1 MQQVVSPCD
10 LKGKITVPAS
20 KSDAQR
26 ALLAAALA
34 KGKSTISAIG
44 ESDDVQMMLRA
55 IGQLGA
61 TTEGNNQ
68 KLIVEGVKQITS
80 EKTLMIGES
89 GLGAR
94 LLIALA
100 AVFNQPITILGTGSL
115 LQRSMAFY
123 ESVLPVL
130 GATIQTNNGLLPVK
144 VRGPIK
150 GGTITVNGAESS
162 QTISGLLYAL
172 SLCEEASLLTVTN
185 FTSQPYVQMT
195 VKTLAAFGI
204 NIQQMDKHTFRIP
217 GGQVF
222 QATNYVVESDWS
234 AASYWLVAA
243 AIGHPITIAGL
254 DSNSLQADR
263 ALLDVFTRANI
274 AYNWAENDI
283 TIDGTKRTA
292 FEFDATDC
300 PDLFPALVVLGLF
313 CKGTSIIKGTNR
325 LRNKESDRATVLVS
339 EFSKLGAHIYLEDNS
354 MVVVGTTQLTG
365 GKVRAHNDHRIAMS
379 LAIAATR
386 AAEPVEIDEAESV
399 SKSYPQFWEHLKQL
413 TI

>member
-61 TTEGNNQ
+61 TTQGNNQ
-68 KLIVEGVKQITS
+68 KLVVEGVQQITS

-100 AVFNQPITILGTGSL
+100 AVFNQPITIDGTGSL

-150 GGTITVNGAESS
+150 GRTIAVNGAESS
-162 QTISGLLYAL
+162 QTISGLLFAL

-204 NIQQMDKHTFRIP
+204 NIQQMDKYTFRIP

-222 QATNYVVESDWS
+222 QATNYTVESDWS

-274 AYNWAENDI
+274 AYNWDGNDI
-283 TIDGTKRTA
+283 AIDGTKRTA

-300 PDLFPALVVLGLF
+300 PDLFPALVVLALY

-325 LRNKESDRATVLVS
+325 LRNKESDRATVLVN
-339 EFSKLGAHIYLEDNS
+339 EFSILGAHIYLEDKS
-354 MVVVGTTQLTG
+354 MFVVGTTQLTG

>member
-26 ALLAAALA
+26 AILAAALA
-34 KGKSTISAIG
+34 NGHSTIIGVG
-44 ESDDVQMMLRA
+44 ESDDVKAMLQA
-55 IGQLGA
+55 LEQLGA
-61 TTEGNNQ
+61 SVTIQNDLVSIEG
-68 KLIVEGVKQITS
+68 ITALDC
-80 EKTLMIGES
+80 EKSVFIGES

-94 LLIALA
+94 LLIATA
-100 AVFNQPITILGTGSL
+100 SVFNQPIKIEGSGSL
-115 LQRSMAFY
+115 LKRPISFY
-123 ESVLPVL
+123 DKTLPDL
-130 GATIQTNNGLLPVK
+130 GVSIETTNGFLPATVK
-144 VRGPIK
+144 GPLK
-150 GGTITVNGAESS
+150 GGIISVDGAESS
-162 QTISGLLYAL
+162 QTISGLLFAL

-204 NIQQMDKHTFRIP
+204 NIQQMDKYTFRIP

-222 QATNYVVESDWS
+222 QASNYVVESDWS

-283 TIDGTKRTA
+283 TIDGSKRTA

-300 PDLFPALVVLGLF
+300 PDLFPALVVLALF

-325 LRNKESDRATVLVS
+325 LRNKESDRATVLVN

-386 AAEPVEIDEAESV
+386 ATEPVEIDEAESV

>member
-68 KLIVEGVKQITS
+68 KLVVEGVQQITS

-100 AVFNQPITILGTGSL
+100 AVFNQPITIDGSGSL

-150 GGTITVNGAESS
+150 GRTIAVNGAESS
-162 QTISGLLYAL
+162 QTISGLLFAL

-204 NIQQMDKHTFRIP
+204 NIQQMDKYTFRIP

-222 QATNYVVESDWS
+222 QATNYAVESDWS
-234 AASYWLVAA
+234 AASYWFVAA

-274 AYNWAENDI
+274 AYNWDGNDI
-283 TIDGTKRTA
+283 AIDGTKRTA

-300 PDLFPALVVLGLF
+300 PDLFPALVVLALY

-325 LRNKESDRATVLVS
+325 LRNKESDRATVLVN

>member
-10 LKGKITVPAS
+10 LKGKISVPAS

-68 KLIVEGVKQITS
+68 KLVVEGVQQITS

-100 AVFNQPITILGTGSL
+100 AIFNQPITIDGSGSL

-150 GGTITVNGAESS
+150 GRTIAVNGAESS
-162 QTISGLLYAL
+162 QTISGLLFAL

-204 NIQQMDKHTFRIP
+204 NIQQMDKYTFRIP

-222 QATNYVVESDWS
+222 QATNYAVESDWS

-274 AYNWAENDI
+274 AYNWDGNDI
-283 TIDGTKRTA
+283 AIDGTKRTA

-300 PDLFPALVVLGLF
+300 PDLFPALVVLALY

-325 LRNKESDRATVLVS
+325 LRNKESDRATVLVN
-339 EFSKLGAHIYLEDNS
+339 EFSKLGAHIYLEDKS
-354 MVVVGTTQLTG
+354 MFVVGTTQLTG

>member
-68 KLIVEGVKQITS
+68 KLIVEGVQQITS

-115 LQRSMAFY
+115 LKRSMAFY

-204 NIQQMDKHTFRIP
+204 NIQQMDKYTFRIP

-222 QATNYVVESDWS
+222 QATNYTVESDWS

-274 AYNWAENDI
+274 AYNWDGNDI
-283 TIDGTKRTA
+283 AIDGTKRTA

-300 PDLFPALVVLGLF
+300 PDLFPALVVLALY

-325 LRNKESDRATVLVS
+325 LRNKESDRATVLVN
-339 EFSKLGAHIYLEDNS
+339 EFSILGAHIYLEDKS
-354 MVVVGTTQLTG
+354 MFVVGTTQLTG

>member
-1 MQQVVSPCD
+1 MQQVVNPCD

-68 KLIVEGVKQITS
+68 KLVVEGVQHITS

-100 AVFNQPITILGTGSL
+100 AVFNQPITIDGSGSL

-150 GGTITVNGAESS
+150 GRTIAVNGAESS
-162 QTISGLLYAL
+162 QTISGLLFAL

-195 VKTLAAFGI
+195 LKTLAAFGI
-204 NIQQMDKHTFRIP
+204 NIQQMDKYTFRIP

-222 QATNYVVESDWS
+222 QATNYAVELDWS
-234 AASYWLVAA
+234 AASFWLVAA

-274 AYNWAENDI
+274 AYNWDGNDI
-283 TIDGTKRTA
+283 AIDGTKRTA

-325 LRNKESDRATVLVS
+325 LRNKESDRATVLVN
-339 EFSKLGAHIYLEDNS
+339 EFSKLGVHIYLEDNS